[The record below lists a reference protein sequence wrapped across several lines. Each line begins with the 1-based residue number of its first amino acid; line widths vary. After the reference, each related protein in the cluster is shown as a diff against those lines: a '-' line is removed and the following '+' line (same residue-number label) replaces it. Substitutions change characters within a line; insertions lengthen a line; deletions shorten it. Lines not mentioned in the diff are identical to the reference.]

1 MNTNQELKGANSTLW
16 GIVAEIFE
24 VAPPVPFQST
34 SSRGFTNQEHTPY
47 QNNPNVTG
55 NTWEATRLAGEN
67 QVLSRIIKHFT
78 QQRVTRAGMP
88 VNRNYKGN

>member
-1 MNTNQELKGANSTLW
+1 MNTNQELKGTNGTLW

-24 VAPPVPFQST
+24 VAPPVPFQNT
-34 SSRGFTNQEHTPY
+34 SSGGFANQEHMRY
-47 QNNPNVTG
+47 QNNSNVTG

-78 QQRVTRAGMP
+78 QQRVARAGMP
-88 VNRNYKGN
+88 VNGNHDGN